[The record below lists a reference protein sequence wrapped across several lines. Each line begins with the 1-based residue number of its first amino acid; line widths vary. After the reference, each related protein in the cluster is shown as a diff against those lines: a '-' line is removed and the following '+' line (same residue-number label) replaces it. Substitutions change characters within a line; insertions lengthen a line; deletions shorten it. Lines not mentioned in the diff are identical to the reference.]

1 MQMKKLT
8 NEYWID
14 RQKQFFK
21 NLEKDEAR
29 LLKKLDMYY
38 NREIPK
44 IEREIASY
52 YTKYGTDNIIEYK
65 DLLKNIPLQDKN
77 LLMQDMNK
85 FFEVNP
91 QLEHLRP
98 IRENAYK
105 INRLE
110 GIEWELSK
118 GQLELGLKE
127 EELIHRHLTKAY
139 EKGYKAVS
147 RGMLGSATSI
157 RAGTIEQLVNSKWVG
172 GLDFSGRLWNN
183 KEKLIDYM
191 NTDFKNGI
199 IRGDSYAKMNKQLRE
214 RFTKRS
220 RADAQRL
227 IYTEGT
233 FVQNQ
238 AMKQPF
244 MDMGYSHYYYDALI
258 DDRTTDVCEGLNG
271 ERFAFIDASAGD
283 NFPPMHSFCRSSFK
297 IDLDTYVGGE

>member
-1 MQMKKLT
+1 MKKLT

-65 DLLKNIPLQDKN
+65 DLLKDIPLQDKN

-147 RGMLGSATSI
+147 KGILGSATSI

-238 AMKQPF
+238 AMAKPF
-244 MDMGYSHYYYDALI
+244 EEYGYTEYRYSAIL
-258 DDRTTDVCEGLNG
+258 DDRTSETCEGLDG
-271 ERFAFIDASAGD
+271 EVFKFEDKEAGV
-283 NFPPMHSFCRSSFK
+283 NFPPMHSYCRSSFTVVLESL
-297 IDLDTYVGGE
+297 ITE